1 MAQIQ
6 NQNNVKLLVTFG
18 KKPRASASSKRYS
31 YRGMNFFLHK
41 SVAETK
47 GNIYLY
53 NDNVP
58 YPLIAC
64 FAMGKDDTQETV
76 TKWIEVNFDNIK
88 ARLSLVSDYI
98 QIPWEVWK
106 KGK

>member
-1 MAQIQ
+1 MNNQAQKQ
-6 NQNNVKLLVTFG
+6 VKLQITFG
-18 KKPRASASSKRYS
+18 KKPRASASSKKYS

-41 SVAETK
+41 STAETK

-53 NDNVP
+53 NDDKP

-76 TKWIEVNFDNIK
+76 TNWIEVNFDNIK
-88 ARLSLVSDYI
+88 ARLNSISDSI
-98 QIPWEVWK
+98 QIPWEIWK